1 MNIVWTIDAMD
12 CYAQSQGN
20 ADVVY
25 NAHWRCTGN
34 DGDASSSVYGTCSIP
49 YAGGSFT
56 PYQDLTQQEVLDW
69 VWENGVNQQEVEA
82 NVTSQVNAI
91 LNPTTVTPPL
101 PWSA

>member
-12 CYAQSQGN
+12 CYPQSQGN
-20 ADVVY
+20 SDVVY
-25 NAHWRCTGN
+25 NAHWRCTGS
-34 DGDASSSVYGTCSIP
+34 DDDATSSIYGTCGIP

-56 PYQDLTQQEVLDW
+56 PYQNLTQQEVLDW

-101 PWSA
+101 PWSE

>member
-12 CYAQSQGN
+12 CYPQSQGN

-34 DGDASSSVYGTCSIP
+34 NGDASSSIYGTCSIP
-49 YAGGSFT
+49 YAGGGFT

-91 LNPTTVTPPL
+91 LNPITVTPPL

>member
-12 CYAQSQGN
+12 CYTQLQGN
-20 ADVVY
+20 SDVVY
-25 NAHWRCTGN
+25 NAHWRCTGS
-34 DGDASSSVYGTCSIP
+34 DGNTSTSIYGTCSTP

-69 VWENGVNQQEVEA
+69 VWENGVDQQTVEA
-82 NVTSQVNAI
+82 RVTSQVNAI